1 VPPHTFT
8 IPSNCDTSG
17 FFSLKTHFFAQLFGE
32 KGSKILTRAFE
43 YGLINRHFVFSD
55 SKRQSAYQSLV
66 LLNPGKGA

>member
-1 VPPHTFT
+1 M
-8 IPSNCDTSG
+8 D
-17 FFSLKTHFFAQLFGE
+17 FFAQLFSE
-32 KGSKILTRAFE
+32 KVSKILTRALI